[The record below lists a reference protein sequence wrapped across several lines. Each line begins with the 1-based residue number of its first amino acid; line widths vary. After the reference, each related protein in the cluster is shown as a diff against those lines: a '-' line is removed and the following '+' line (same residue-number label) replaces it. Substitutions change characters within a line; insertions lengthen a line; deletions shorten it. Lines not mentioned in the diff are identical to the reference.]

1 VIFRFGHQGL
11 LVTAGCDLLTGLLL
25 LISSLLFCRSAAH
38 SDSAV
43 MTNDYAV
50 LPQML
55 LATAM
60 DQVSIKT
67 PNPNVGFS

>member
-25 LISSLLFCRSAAH
+25 LISSLLFCRSAAY
-38 SDSAV
+38 SYSAV
-43 MTNDYAV
+43 MNNDHAV

-55 LATAM
+55 LVTA
-60 DQVSIKT
+60 VSQLLSIRA
-67 PNPNVGFS
+67 VYSSIYE